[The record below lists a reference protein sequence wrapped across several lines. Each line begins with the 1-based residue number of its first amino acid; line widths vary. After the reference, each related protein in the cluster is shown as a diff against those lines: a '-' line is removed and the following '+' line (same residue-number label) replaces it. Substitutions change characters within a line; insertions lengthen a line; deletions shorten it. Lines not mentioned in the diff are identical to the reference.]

1 MKEEETDMV
10 LASASPRRV
19 ELLQQLGV
27 VFRQLPA
34 DIDETQI
41 AGETAEDYVQRLAR
55 EKARACATAQSGA
68 TTVVLAADTCVVLD
82 QQVLGKPLDAL
93 DALAMLAR
101 LSGREH
107 TVLTA
112 VCLRYGDEELET
124 LSTTRV
130 KFLTLQREQIENY
143 IASGEPFDKAGAY
156 GIQGLA
162 AAFVESLQGSYSGVV
177 GLPLAQTWQ
186 LLQQVAV
193 PTLLEREARE

>member
-1 MKEEETDMV
+1 VKEESILV

-34 DIDETQI
+34 NIDETQI
-41 AGETAEDYVQRLAR
+41 ADETAEDYVQRLAR
-55 EKARACATAQSGA
+55 EKARACAAALPDVTG
-68 TTVVLAADTCVVLD
+68 VVLAADTCVVLD
-82 QQVLGKPLDAL
+82 QQILGKPLDAL

-112 VCLRYGDEELET
+112 VCVRYGDEELET

-162 AAFVESLQGSYSGVV
+162 GAFVESLQGSYSGVV

-186 LLQQVAV
+186 LLQQAAV

>member
-1 MKEEETDMV
+1 MKEESILV

-34 DIDETQI
+34 NIDETQI
-41 AGETAEDYVQRLAR
+41 ADETAEDYVQRLAR
-55 EKARACATAQSGA
+55 EKARACAAALPDVTG
-68 TTVVLAADTCVVLD
+68 VVLAADTCVVLD
-82 QQVLGKPLDAL
+82 QQILGKPLDAL

-112 VCLRYGDEELET
+112 VCVRYGDEELET

-162 AAFVESLQGSYSGVV
+162 GAFVESLQGSYSGVV

-186 LLQQVAV
+186 LLQQAAV